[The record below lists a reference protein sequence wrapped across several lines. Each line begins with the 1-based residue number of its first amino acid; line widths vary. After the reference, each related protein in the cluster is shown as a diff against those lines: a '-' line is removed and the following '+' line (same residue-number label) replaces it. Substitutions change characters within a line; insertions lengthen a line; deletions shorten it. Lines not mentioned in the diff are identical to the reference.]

1 MPSIDSSPKAAS
13 PAPARC
19 SAEELEAAVSA
30 LEALL
35 AQAEA
40 LPFRLHAPD
49 FRARMAHLEQ
59 EIPRRDMPQGLEDL
73 RRERERSRPNVPPYP
88 FGPDPFSQRL
98 IGPGSIP
105 APHLGSAA
113 IDDWIGIE
121 PRPIL
126 APLSREWSSDDVS
139 MIERIREALER
150 DAFERDAFER
160 DPARLEEFRD
170 ERRAQAKAE
179 CESWSA
185 KIAAALAA
193 FAPES
198 PGADPRALGSLAMGI
213 PIASFRSPRLAS
225 FGSGLYTLW
234 DAGIILGVLSACRL
248 GLDLLRSA
256 AAPSAAPSGQSP
268 SGLSAALGPDLNIAN
283 AARKPSAGPVSR
295 LAAALGAPASF
306 PGLSHFSRAD
316 RPSLGL
322 AFEAFLIC
330 RRGLAED
337 PEGFFAQ
344 ALALDPSLRFPLA
357 DPALSWLADS
367 AQSRLRWEFLSESAK
382 TLPETLAES
391 ALAFAR
397 SCEASVRE
405 APSPAFGDIP
415 LRLRALEISA
425 SLAGLPALPSAPF
438 WEPRSRMALIACESG
453 DADAAKALASLGA
466 RLSDPLQGT
475 PRQIS
480 EPTRH
485 PMTLRDRLLDSGFV
499 SEAAFALSGAPERI
513 WPDAAGADALA
524 VSAVRLARVG
534 ASLQPQARSAALALL
549 DSEPIPGACAS
560 ILLALAAAYPDSPA
574 LQSLAEE
581 IAMASSLQS
590 GSGSPPRPRAL

>member
-35 AQAEA
+35 AQAEG

-59 EIPRRDMPQGLEDL
+59 EIPRRDPPFGIEDL
-73 RRERERSRPNVPPYP
+73 RRERERARPSVPPYP

-105 APHLGSAA
+105 APHIGSAA

-121 PRPIL
+121 PRPTL

-150 DAFERDAFER
+150 DALER
-160 DPARLEEFRD
+160 DPARLEAFRD

-179 CESWSA
+179 CESWAA

-193 FAPES
+193 FAPDS
-198 PGADPRALGSLAMGI
+198 PGADPQAIGSLAMGI
-213 PIASFRSPRLAS
+213 PVLSFKSQRLAS

-234 DAGIILGVLSACRL
+234 DAGIILGDLAACRL
-248 GLDLLRSA
+248 GLGLLGSA
-256 AAPSAAPSGQSP
+256 ASPSSEPSSGKSP

-283 AARKPSAGPVSR
+283 ASRKASAGPVSR

>member
-1 MPSIDSSPKAAS
+1 MPSPDSSPKDPS

-19 SAEELEAAVSA
+19 SAEELEAAVCA

-150 DAFERDAFER
+150 DAFERD
-160 DPARLEEFRD
+160 PARLEEFRD

-256 AAPSAAPSGQSP
+256 AAPSAAPSSGQSP

-295 LAAALGAPASF
+295 LAAALGSPATF
-306 PGLSHFSRAD
+306 PGLSHFSRSD

-344 ALALDPSLRFPLA
+344 ALSLDPALRFPLA
-357 DPALSWLADS
+357 DPSLSWLADS

-397 SCEASVRE
+397 SCEASVAA

-425 SLAGLPALPSAPF
+425 SLADLPALPSAPF

-466 RLSDPLQGT
+466 RLSDPVQGT

-480 EPTRH
+480 DPARH

-513 WPDAAGADALA
+513 WPNAAGADSLA
-524 VSAVRLARVG
+524 VSAVRLARIG

-549 DSEPIPGACAS
+549 ASEPIPGACAS
-560 ILLALAAAYPDSPA
+560 ILLALAASYPDSPA

-581 IAMASSLQS
+581 ISLASSLPG
-590 GSGSPPRPRAL
+590 GSAASRPRAL